1 MRKDLEFFF
10 FLLNINDQ
18 NFKKCVFRVIQELL
32 LEMILDEIKVD
43 IIDRCLVYVIQYL
56 KDLEDEDIFQIYIVI
71 IDIVIRCCVVF
82 VIFYCD
88 YKKMKKDFFSKIS
101 KSCLLINKIWN
112 KMVFRKVMKIE
123 DLVCYQLFKGLMFFV
138 VVFGKFRF
146 GK

>member
-56 KDLEDEDIFQIYIVI
+56 KDLEDEDIF
-71 IDIVIRCCVVF
+71 
-82 VIFYCD
+82 
-88 YKKMKKDFFSKIS
+88 
-101 KSCLLINKIWN
+101 
-112 KMVFRKVMKIE
+112 
-123 DLVCYQLFKGLMFFV
+123 
-138 VVFGKFRF
+138 
-146 GK
+146 